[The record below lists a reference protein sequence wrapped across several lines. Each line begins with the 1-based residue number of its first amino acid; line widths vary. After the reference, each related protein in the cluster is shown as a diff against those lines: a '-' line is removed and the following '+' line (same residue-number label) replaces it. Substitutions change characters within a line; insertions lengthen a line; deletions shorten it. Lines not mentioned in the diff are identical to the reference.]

1 MLINRRVPVSNY
13 LVTYII
19 TEEQALVCYTQEYC
33 QQFVQTSGAPSC
45 SRVLSEKHRMRT
57 CVWQYEE
64 WPRSS
69 PTLG

>member
-19 TEEQALVCYTQEYC
+19 TEEQALVCYTQEEC
-33 QQFVQTSGAPSC
+33 QQCVQTSGAPSC

-57 CVWQYEE
+57 WRV
-64 WPRSS
+64 
-69 PTLG
+69 TV